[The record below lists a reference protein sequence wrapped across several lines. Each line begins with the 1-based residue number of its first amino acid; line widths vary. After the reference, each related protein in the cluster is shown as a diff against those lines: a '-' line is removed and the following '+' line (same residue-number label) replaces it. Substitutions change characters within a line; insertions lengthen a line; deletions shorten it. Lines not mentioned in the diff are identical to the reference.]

1 MPKRGNR
8 RDLFRFVRIA
18 SRKHAAEAGQEAIAK
33 ETQGGGGNVVELPEM
48 TVTPESEPEP
58 EKTAETV
65 SAAAPEGQATE
76 AGARPAP
83 DDSAGASPVAI
94 RPYRHSP
101 DGSGPLSACK
111 VEELVRKYS
120 TITFELRTQDALR
133 GDLNAAIWEF
143 KFRQGYATA
152 PTLTQFRKRFDR
164 LRAALRR
171 VKGELP
177 PIDRQNDLFNY
188 IRRLGEAYAA
198 AHGPHPGI
206 EPREFP
212 SLSGFGLEDEP
223 PDFNSAQ
230 RLRELIESVEQVTRW
245 MAYYNEDLV
254 PKTGWSKLEKIYG
267 PTHSSE
273 LWLIGKQLP
282 AIFIKYFGRSKGP
295 NRAGQGYSRCDGFVV
310 DVLDCAGIKTNKNKP
325 YEADSVEKYRRRAR
339 KPEGFEL
346 TDKVN

>member
-1 MPKRGNR
+1 VTSSSSRLIAGRRSSSAQKRRMGR
-8 RDLFRFVRIA
+8 RA
-18 SRKHAAEAGQEAIAK
+18 SAW
-33 ETQGGGGNVVELPEM
+33 
-48 TVTPESEPEP
+48 
-58 EKTAETV
+58 
-65 SAAAPEGQATE
+65 
-76 AGARPAP
+76 AR
-83 DDSAGASPVAI
+83 
-94 RPYRHSP
+94 R
-101 DGSGPLSACK
+101 LSASE
-111 VEELVRKYS
+111 VEELVRRYS
-120 TITFELRTQDALR
+120 KITFELRTQNALR
-133 GDLNAAIWEF
+133 RDLNAAIYQF

-206 EPREFP
+206 EPRKFP
-212 SLSGFGLEDEP
+212 SLSGFGLEDDP

-230 RLRELIESVEQVTRW
+230 RLRELIESVEQVSRW
-245 MAYYNEDLV
+245 MASYNEDLV
-254 PKTGWSKLEKIYG
+254 PKMGWSKLEKIYG
-267 PTHSSE
+267 PTHSPE

-282 AIFIKYFGRSKGP
+282 EIFRKYFGRSKGP
-295 NRAGQGYSRCDGFVV
+295 NRARQGYSRCDGFVV
-310 DVLDCAGIKTNKNKP
+310 DVLEYAGIETNKNKP

>member
-1 MPKRGNR
+1 VTGSSKRLMAGKRSSIAQKR
-8 RDLFRFVRIA
+8 RIGQRRA
-18 SRKHAAEAGQEAIAK
+18 S
-33 ETQGGGGNVVELPEM
+33 
-48 TVTPESEPEP
+48 
-58 EKTAETV
+58 
-65 SAAAPEGQATE
+65 
-76 AGARPAP
+76 
-83 DDSAGASPVAI
+83 
-94 RPYRHSP
+94 
-101 DGSGPLSACK
+101 PLSACK

-120 TITFELRTQDALR
+120 TITFELPTQDALR
-133 GDLNAAIWEF
+133 GDLNAAISQF
-143 KFRQGYATA
+143 KFRQGYAIA
-152 PTLTQFRKRFDR
+152 PTLTQFRERFDR

-188 IRRLGEAYAA
+188 IRLLGEAYAA

-206 EPREFP
+206 EPRELP

-230 RLRELIESVEQVTRW
+230 PLRELIETVDQVSGW

-254 PKTGWSKLEKIYG
+254 PKIGWSRLQKIYG
-267 PTHSSE
+267 RTHSPE

-282 AIFIKYFGRSKGP
+282 AIFIKYFGRSKTP
-295 NRAGQGYSRCDGFVV
+295 NRARQGYSRCDCFVV
-310 DVLDCAGIKTNKNKP
+310 DVLEYAGIKTNKNKP
-325 YEADSVEKYRRRAR
+325 YEVDSVEKYRRRAR

>member
-1 MPKRGNR
+1 MAGKRSSSAQKRHIGQR
-8 RDLFRFVRIA
+8 RA
-18 SRKHAAEAGQEAIAK
+18 S
-33 ETQGGGGNVVELPEM
+33 
-48 TVTPESEPEP
+48 
-58 EKTAETV
+58 
-65 SAAAPEGQATE
+65 APS
-76 AGARPAP
+76 R
-83 DDSAGASPVAI
+83 
-94 RPYRHSP
+94 
-101 DGSGPLSACK
+101 PLSAK
-111 VEELVRKYS
+111 SVEQLVARYS
-120 TITFELRTQDALR
+120 QITFELGTQNALR
-133 GDLNAAIWEF
+133 GDLNTAISQF

-152 PTLTQFRKRFDR
+152 PTLTQFRQRFDR

-171 VKGELP
+171 IKGELP

-206 EPREFP
+206 DPQKFP
-212 SLSGFGLEDEP
+212 SLSGSGLEDET

-230 RLRELIESVEQVTRW
+230 RLRELIASVEQVSRW

-254 PKTGWSKLEKIYG
+254 PKIGWSKLQKIYG
-267 PTHSSE
+267 PTHSPE

-282 AIFIKYFGRSKGP
+282 AIFKEYFARSKDP
-295 NRAGQGYSRCDGFVV
+295 NRARQGCSRCDGFVV
-310 DVLDCAGIKTNKNKP
+310 DVLEYAGIKTNKNKP

>member
-1 MPKRGNR
+1 MAGKRSSTAQKR
-8 RDLFRFVRIA
+8 RIGQRRA
-18 SRKHAAEAGQEAIAK
+18 S
-33 ETQGGGGNVVELPEM
+33 
-48 TVTPESEPEP
+48 
-58 EKTAETV
+58 
-65 SAAAPEGQATE
+65 
-76 AGARPAP
+76 AR
-83 DDSAGASPVAI
+83 S
-94 RPYRHSP
+94 RPLR
-101 DGSGPLSACK
+101 ACE
-111 VEELVRKYS
+111 VEELVRRYS
-120 TITFELRTQDALR
+120 QITFALETQNALR
-133 GDLNAAIWEF
+133 GDLNAAISQF

-177 PIDRQNDLFNY
+177 PIDLQNDLFNY

-206 EPREFP
+206 EPRKFP

-223 PDFNSAQ
+223 SDFNSAR
-230 RLRELIESVEQVTRW
+230 RLRELIESVEQVSRW

-254 PKTGWSKLEKIYG
+254 PKMGWSKLEKIYG
-267 PTHSSE
+267 PTHSPE

-295 NRAGQGYSRCDGFVV
+295 NRARQGRSRCDGFVV
-310 DVLDCAGIKTNKNKP
+310 DVLEYAGIKTNRNKP

-339 KPEGFEL
+339 KPEGFKL